1 MSFLCP
7 IIGEDSIFPIAT
19 KTIPAIQTVTERTL
33 INLSFSPKKM
43 MDKINSHITELLYNA
58 MLIETGIM
66 SNEMYHNQL
75 PKKFNKVNGI
85 AYKMYLFLYFFFLY
99 YFFFFLFSFFF
110 FLFSYFYYYLF
121 FIFLFFIFFSFFLFF
136 FFFFL
141 FSFLFFIF
149 LIFIFFKMF

>member
-85 AYKMYLFLYFFFLY
+85 AYKMYLFLYFFFFY
-99 YFFFFLFSFFF
+99 YFIFLFFLFFIFLFLFSFSFFF
-110 FLFSYFYYYLF
+110 FFYFSYFYYYLF
-121 FIFLFFIFFSFFLFF
+121 L
-136 FFFFL
+136 
-141 FSFLFFIF
+141 F
-149 LIFIFFKMF
+149 LIFF